1 MTIIEKF
8 SKFLGFVHLKFAKCK
23 YTFGIYLNVKLISRT
38 KCSVYNMYNLYFFI
52 FLFYRL

>member
-8 SKFLGFVHLKFAKCK
+8 SKFLGFVHLKFVKCK